1 MAISCRKDSKF
12 LANWSPTLL
21 SSTQL
26 SPRHACRAI
35 LGAQNHWAAATH
47 QV

>member
-1 MAISCRKDSKF
+1 MAISCRKDSKV

-21 SSTQL
+21 SSIQL
-26 SPRHACRAI
+26 SPRHAFRAV
-35 LGAQNHWAAATH
+35 LGTQNHWAAMTH